1 MGCLLAY
8 VLRLAYMLRLAY
20 VLLIGGLVMKG
31 DASKPQRI
39 LPAPR
44 CQPISVEQC
53 KDLPYNDTRFPNL
66 VGDESEEDAENGFS
80 TFDPLIKIRCS
91 SQLKFF
97 LCSIYFPM
105 CTDKVPIA
113 IGPCRPLCE
122 RVQMKCEPL
131 LKEFGF
137 PWPVSM
143 NCSKFPPENN
153 HDAMCM
159 KGPASDE
166 DVPVANEEPELEP
179 NENSFT
185 AVRCT
190 QPSTVYMNRTAQCVP
205 LCHSNHGFPNLVG
218 DESEEDAEN
227 GFSTF
232 DPLIKIRCSSQLK
245 FFLCSIYFPMCT
257 DKVPIA
263 IGPCRPLCERVQMKC
278 EPLLKEFGFPWPV
291 SMNCSKFPP
300 ENNHDAMCMKGPASD
315 EDVPVANEEPE
326 LEPNENSF
334 TAVRCTQPSTV
345 YMNRTAQCV
354 PLCHSNHGYTKED
367 RECASTALFI
377 MSLLCTALTSVCL
390 LTLCT
395 RRECLV
401 ALPELSLLFCSIS
414 FALSAL
420 VYLFSLLYREQISCM
435 DYTSKSIFVVAGVQH
450 IPCTTAAI
458 LLYYFG
464 TTGRLWWFVLCCTW
478 NKHTQRSQQNS
489 DGLILRTHVLAWG
502 VPLGVVMLA
511 LMAQSVHADPLSGM
525 CLVGGANRVIE
536 AVFVSLRELILLLCC
551 LVPLFFGCLA
561 LIGSALANDH
571 SVVSSGSAL
580 ANDHSVVSSGM
591 LGSVYPMAAA
601 FLLLSSLQYVLSPA
615 ISGWNTVTAIKLLAD
630 PLLGVLASGGCLFQ
644 ILYNMFNA
652 SRSPL
657 VDKHGYQPALP
668 HIPQP
673 PLPTT
678 TYSIGR
684 HPEQRPLC

>member
-1 MGCLLAY
+1 
-8 VLRLAYMLRLAY
+8 
-20 VLLIGGLVMKG
+20 
-31 DASKPQRI
+31 
-39 LPAPR
+39 
-44 CQPISVEQC
+44 
-53 KDLPYNDTRFPNL
+53 
-66 VGDESEEDAENGFS
+66 
-80 TFDPLIKIRCS
+80 
-91 SQLKFF
+91 
-97 LCSIYFPM
+97 
-105 CTDKVPIA
+105 
-113 IGPCRPLCE
+113 
-122 RVQMKCEPL
+122 
-131 LKEFGF
+131 
-137 PWPVSM
+137 
-143 NCSKFPPENN
+143 
-153 HDAMCM
+153 
-159 KGPASDE
+159 
-166 DVPVANEEPELEP
+166 
-179 NENSFT
+179 
-185 AVRCT
+185 
-190 QPSTVYMNRTAQCVP
+190 
-205 LCHSNHGFPNLVG
+205 
-218 DESEEDAEN
+218 
-227 GFSTF
+227 
-232 DPLIKIRCSSQLK
+232 
-245 FFLCSIYFPMCT
+245 MCT

-489 DGLILRTHVLAWG
+489 QINLWA
-502 VPLGVVMLA
+502 
-511 LMAQSVHADPLSGM
+511 
-525 CLVGGANRVIE
+525 
-536 AVFVSLRELILLLCC
+536 FVRCRIWLC
-551 LVPLFFGCLA
+551 V
-561 LIGSALANDH
+561 
-571 SVVSSGSAL
+571 SGSAL

>member
-1 MGCLLAY
+1 MISSLAY
-8 VLRLAYMLRLAY
+8 VQTLLTIGAF
-20 VLLIGGLVMKG
+20 VLQVGS
-31 DASKPQRI
+31 SKPQRV
-39 LPAPR
+39 LAASR
-44 CQPISVEQC
+44 CELITVDEC

-122 RVQMKCEPL
+122 RVRMKCEPL

-137 PWPVSM
+137 PWPLSM

-166 DVPVANEEPELEP
+166 DVPMANEEPPLES
-179 NENSFT
+179 NDNSLAT
-185 AVRCT
+185 VRCT
-190 QPSTVYMNRTAQCVP
+190 QPNT
-205 LCHSNHGFPNLVG
+205 
-218 DESEEDAEN
+218 
-227 GFSTF
+227 
-232 DPLIKIRCSSQLK
+232 I
-245 FFLCSIYFPMCT
+245 
-257 DKVPIA
+257 
-263 IGPCRPLCERVQMKC
+263 
-278 EPLLKEFGFPWPV
+278 
-291 SMNCSKFPP
+291 
-300 ENNHDAMCMKGPASD
+300 
-315 EDVPVANEEPE
+315 
-326 LEPNENSF
+326 
-334 TAVRCTQPSTV
+334 

-354 PLCHSNHGYTKED
+354 PLCHSNHGYTKEE
-367 RECASTALFI
+367 RESASTALFI

-395 RRECLV
+395 RRQCLV
-401 ALPELSLLFCSIS
+401 ALPELSLLFCTIS

-435 DYTSKSIFVVAGVQH
+435 EYTSKSIFVVGGVQH
-450 IPCTTAAI
+450 IPCTTAAVF
-458 LLYYFG
+458 LYYFG

-478 NKHTQRSQQNS
+478 NRYTQRSQQNS
-489 DGLILRTHVLAWG
+489 DSLILRTHVLAWG

-511 LMAQSVHADPLSGM
+511 LIAQSVHADPLSGM
-525 CLVGGANRVIE
+525 CLVGGGNRIIE

-561 LIGSALANDH
+561 LIGSAPANDH
-571 SVVSSGSAL
+571 SVASSGLL
-580 ANDHSVVSSGM
+580 AS
-591 LGSVYPMAAA
+591 LYPMAAA

-615 ISGWNTVTAIKLLAD
+615 VSGWNTVAAVKLLAD
-630 PLLGVLASGGCLFQ
+630 PLLGILASIGCLFQ
-644 ILYNMFNA
+644 ILYNIFNA
-652 SRSPL
+652 NRSPL
-657 VDKHGYQPALP
+657 VDKHGYQPAVP

-673 PLPTT
+673 SVPTT
-678 TYSIGR
+678 TYSMSR
-684 HPEQRPLC
+684 YPEQRPLC